1 MSAGLL
7 RYLGARG
14 LRALLTVL
22 GVVTLVFLLVRA
34 VPGDPVDAILGDQA
48 SAGDRAALR
57 TALHLDAP
65 LLSQYALFVGDVANG
80 TLGHSFRR
88 SDETVSSLIAQV
100 FPATLALA
108 LAAFVIAWLLAL
120 PLGSLAAMKR
130 NSAWDTGA
138 RAVALF
144 GLAVPSIWLGPL
156 LILLFGV
163 VLRVLPLPG
172 DEDAGLRGLLLPAL
186 TIGAALSAVL
196 TRQTRG
202 AMIEVLSEQ
211 YILAARARGVSRV
224 KVVFV
229 HGLRNA
235 LLPVMTVGAAQLG
248 AVLSGTVITEK
259 IFEREGLGS
268 LFLDAFF
275 ARDIP
280 VVQGCVLVVAL
291 LYVGVNLAVDVAYG
305 LVVPRVRLS

>member
-80 TLGHSFRR
+80 SLGHSFRR

-259 IFEREGLGS
+259 IFEREGLGT

-305 LVVPRVRLS
+305 LVDPRVRLS

>member
-305 LVVPRVRLS
+305 LVDPRVRLS

>member
-7 RYLGARG
+7 RYLGARA

-88 SDETVSSLIAQV
+88 SDETVSSLIVQV

-259 IFEREGLGS
+259 IFEREGLGT

-305 LVVPRVRLS
+305 LVDPRVRLS

>member
-7 RYLGARG
+7 RYLGARS

-48 SAGDRAALR
+48 SAGDRLALR
-57 TALHLDAP
+57 ASLHLDAP
-65 LLSQYALFVGDVANG
+65 LFAQYTLFLGDVGNG
-80 TLGHSFRR
+80 SLGHSFRR
-88 SDETVSSLIAQV
+88 RDETVSSLIVRV
-100 FPATLALA
+100 FPSTLALA
-108 LAAFVIAWLLAL
+108 LSALVIAWLLAL
-120 PLGSLAAMKR
+120 PLGSLAAVKR
-130 NSAWDTGA
+130 DSAWDGCA
-138 RAVALF
+138 RGVALF

-163 VLRVLPLPG
+163 VLRALPLPG
-172 DEDAGLRGLLLPAL
+172 DEDAGLRGLVLPSL

-211 YILAARARGVSRV
+211 YILAARARGVSPLD
-224 KVVFV
+224 VVV
-229 HGLRNA
+229 THGLRNA

-259 IFEREGLGS
+259 IFEREGLGT

-291 LYVGVNLAVDVAYG
+291 LYVGVNLAVDLAYG
-305 LVVPRVRLS
+305 LVDPRVRLS

>member
-108 LAAFVIAWLLAL
+108 LAAFVIAGLLAL

-305 LVVPRVRLS
+305 LVDPRVRLS

>member
-88 SDETVSSLIAQV
+88 SDETVSSLIVQV

-259 IFEREGLGS
+259 IFEREGLGT

-305 LVVPRVRLS
+305 LVDPRVRLS

>member
-7 RYLGARG
+7 RYLGTRS
-14 LRALLTVL
+14 LRALLTVF
-22 GVVTLVFLLVRA
+22 GVVTLVFLVVRA
-34 VPGDPVDAILGDQA
+34 VPGDPVDAVLGDQA
-48 SAGDRAALR
+48 TPGDRAAMR
-57 TALHLDAP
+57 AALHLDAP
-65 LLSQYALFVGDVANG
+65 LLTQYTLFLGDVGDG

-88 SDETVSSLIAQV
+88 RDETVASLIAQV

-108 LAAFVIAWLLAL
+108 VAAFAVAWLLAL
-120 PLGSLAAMKR
+120 PLGTLAAAKR
-130 NSAWDTGA
+130 GSGWDLGA
-138 RAVALF
+138 RGVALF
-144 GLAVPSIWLGPL
+144 GLAVPGIWLGPL

-163 VLRVLPLPG
+163 ILRVLPLPG
-172 DEDAGLRGLLLPAL
+172 DEDAGARGLILPAL

-211 YILAARARGVSRV
+211 YVLAARARGVSTTRV
-224 KVVFV
+224 LVV
-229 HGLRNA
+229 HALRNA
-235 LLPVMTVGAAQLG
+235 LLPVLTVGAAQLG

-280 VVQGCVLVVAL
+280 VIQGCVLVVAL

-305 LVVPRVRLS
+305 LVDPRVRLS

>member
-7 RYLGARG
+7 RYLGARS

-22 GVVTLVFLLVRA
+22 GVVTLVFLIVRA

-48 SAGDRAALR
+48 SPGDRASLR
-57 TALHLDAP
+57 AALHLDAP
-65 LLSQYALFVGDVANG
+65 LLTQYAIFLGEVGDG

-88 SDETVSSLIAQV
+88 RDETVASLIVQV
-100 FPATLALA
+100 VPATLALA
-108 LAAFVIAWLLAL
+108 LAAFAVAWLLAL
-120 PLGSLAAMKR
+120 PLGSLAAAR
-130 NSAWDTGA
+130 RGSRWDLGA
-138 RAVALF
+138 RAIALF
-144 GLAVPSIWLGPL
+144 GLAVPGIWLGPL

-163 VLRVLPLPG
+163 VLRALPLPG
-172 DEDAGLRGLLLPAL
+172 DEGAGALGLVLPAL
-186 TIGAALSAVL
+186 TVGAALSAVL

-211 YILAARARGVSRV
+211 YVLAARARGVSPLRV
-224 KVVFV
+224 VVV
-229 HGLRNA
+229 HALRNA
-235 LLPVMTVGAAQLG
+235 LLPVLTVGAAQLG

-291 LYVGVNLAVDVAYG
+291 LYVAVNLAVDLTYG
-305 LVVPRVRLS
+305 LVDPRVRLS

>member
-88 SDETVSSLIAQV
+88 SDETVSSLIVQV

-305 LVVPRVRLS
+305 LVDPRVRLS

>member
-7 RYLGARG
+7 RYLGTRS
-14 LRALLTVL
+14 LRALLTVF
-22 GVVTLVFLLVRA
+22 GVVTLVFLVVRA

-48 SAGDRAALR
+48 TPGDRAAMR
-57 TALHLDAP
+57 AALHLDAP
-65 LLSQYALFVGDVANG
+65 LLTQYSLFLRDVGDG
-80 TLGHSFRR
+80 SLGHSFRR
-88 SDETVSSLIAQV
+88 REETVASLIAQV
-100 FPATLALA
+100 FPATIALA
-108 LAAFVIAWLLAL
+108 LAAFAVAWLLAL
-120 PLGSLAAMKR
+120 PLGTLAAAKR
-130 NSAWDTGA
+130 GSRWDLGA
-138 RAVALF
+138 RGVALF
-144 GLAVPSIWLGPL
+144 GLAVPGIWLGPL

-172 DEDAGLRGLLLPAL
+172 DEDAGARGLVLPAL
-186 TIGAALSAVL
+186 TVGAALSAVL

-211 YILAARARGVSRV
+211 YVLAARARGVSTARV
-224 KVVFV
+224 LVV
-229 HGLRNA
+229 HALRNA
-235 LLPVMTVGAAQLG
+235 LLPVLTVGAAQLG

-280 VVQGCVLVVAL
+280 VIQGCVLVVAL

-305 LVVPRVRLS
+305 LVDPRVRLS

>member
-80 TLGHSFRR
+80 SLGHSFRR

-305 LVVPRVRLS
+305 LVDPRVRLS